1 MNDLCAY
8 LLQIT
13 DTPVHREPVDDSA
26 LIARLRAQYE
36 DAVRRNVVHLADA
49 VAGGTEGGDE

>member
-13 DTPVHREPVDDSA
+13 DSPVHPEPVDDSA

-36 DAVRRNVVHLADA
+36 VAVRLADA
-49 VAGGTEGGDE
+49 VAEGTEDGGE